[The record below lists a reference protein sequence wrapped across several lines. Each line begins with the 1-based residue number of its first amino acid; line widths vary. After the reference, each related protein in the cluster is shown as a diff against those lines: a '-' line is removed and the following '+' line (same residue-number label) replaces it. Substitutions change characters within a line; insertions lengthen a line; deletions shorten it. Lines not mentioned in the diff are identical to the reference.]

1 LDAICCHKAIFSIL
15 HHGTV
20 LDFNVNCTITNKYM
34 KRILVYF
41 ALLLSFTA
49 SADTFDEVVAA
60 IKTANASQVAKYFNS
75 NVELTVL
82 TSEGVYSKPQAEI
95 IIKNFFA
102 GNAPKNV
109 TIQHKG
115 SSAQG
120 AKYAIANYESAQ
132 GKYRVYI
139 FMKES
144 GGKMLIHELRFEK
157 E

>member
-1 LDAICCHKAIFSIL
+1 
-15 HHGTV
+15 
-20 LDFNVNCTITNKYM
+20 M
-34 KRILVYF
+34 KKLLF
-41 ALLLSFTA
+41 FFTLLLSFTA

-60 IKTANASQVAKYFNS
+60 IKAASSSKVALFFNS

-82 TSEGVYSKPQAEI
+82 TSEGVYSKQQAEI
-95 IIKNFFA
+95 IVKNFFA
-102 GNAPKNV
+102 ANAPKNV

-120 AKYAIANYESAQ
+120 AKYAIANYECAQ

-139 FMKES
+139 FMKDT